1 MSTSADQVARLLALI
16 PYLQARPGITLAD
29 AAAAFSISQKQL
41 MADLWVA
48 FMCGLPGGMP
58 GDLIEVDMDAVEGEG
73 VIRLSNAAVLSKPLR
88 LAPH

>member
-48 FMCGLPGGMP
+48 FMCGLPGRAWRYGMS
-58 GDLIEVDMDAVEGEG
+58 A
-73 VIRLSNAAVLSKPLR
+73 RSRAT
-88 LAPH
+88 